1 MKKTCILAVSLL
13 LALALTACGNSSTE
27 ATPEQTETT
36 QQTQPSAEVQAPEPE
51 NTTAASE
58 YKFEDCDILKFEY
71 ANPGNPH
78 EESYGSIKTRF
89 NITNTGDEVLPYVS
103 ADFFYRDAN
112 GNALAKDGRYFD
124 GAVYPGTSFAMD
136 SYVDVKD
143 VSLDQIAEVVV
154 ESYEYEIYD
163 SDTGKTFEYRINTV
177 FKTVEVY
184 EQ

>member
-1 MKKTCILAVSLL
+1 MKKRLSALLLVGL
-13 LALALTACGNSSTE
+13 LALGLTGCVDGQAAPDPGETD
-27 ATPEQTETT
+27 TPETG
-36 QQTQPSAEVQAPEPE
+36 

-71 ANPGNPH
+71 ANPDNPH

-89 NITNTGDEVLPYVS
+89 NVTNTGDEALPYVS

-136 SYVDVKD
+136 SYVDAKD

-154 ESYEYEIYD
+154 ENYKYEIYD
-163 SDTGKTFEYRINTV
+163 SDTGKTFEYWINTV